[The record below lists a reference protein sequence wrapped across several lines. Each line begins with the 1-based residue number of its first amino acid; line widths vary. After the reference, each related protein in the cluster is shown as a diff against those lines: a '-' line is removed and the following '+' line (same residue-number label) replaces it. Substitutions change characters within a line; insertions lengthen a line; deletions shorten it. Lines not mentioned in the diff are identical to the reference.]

1 MLQKFSFHSLSRKK
15 RGARAFTLI
24 ELLIVIAIIL
34 ILIAIAL
41 PNFLEAQ
48 VRAKVTKSMSELRS
62 VGIAMQSYYLD
73 WDVYPYESE
82 DDCGHI
88 IATRDRCGLSWLTSP
103 VAYMTVIPPDSF
115 RSDDNERWFEVGIK
129 QADPFKLG
137 QGRLLLAAATWAMWT
152 TGPDGQD
159 TELVSGNADGNVTWE
174 NKLDGSADR
183 YSATNGTKSI
193 GDIWL
198 WGGDAYWIGVT
209 NSIATKP
216 AQNIR
221 PLIVEGLGYVHTMP
235 PSSIG
240 G

>member
-1 MLQKFSFHSLSRKK
+1 MLQSFPGNRFNRISRGIK
-15 RGARAFTLI
+15 GFTLI

-48 VRAKVTKSMSELRS
+48 VRAKVTKSLGELRS
-62 VGIAMQSYYLD
+62 VGIAMEAYYLD
-73 WDVYPYESE
+73 WNLYPYESE
-82 DDCGHI
+82 DDCGHL
-88 IATRDRCGLSWLTSP
+88 IASRDRCGLSWLTSP
-103 VAYMTVIPPDSF
+103 VAYMKAIPPDSF
-115 RSDDNERWFEVGIK
+115 RSDDTERWFETGIK
-129 QADPFKLG
+129 APHPSVAL
-137 QGRLLLAAATWAMWT
+137 RASVTWAMWT

-159 TELVSGNADGNVTWE
+159 TELVSGNADGSVTWM
-174 NKLDGSADR
+174 NKIDGSADR

-198 WGGDAYWIGVT
+198 WGGDSFWIGVT
-209 NSIATKP
+209 NGTATKP
-216 AQNIR
+216 VQNVV
-221 PLIVEGLGYVHTMP
+221 PLIVEGQAYVHVMP